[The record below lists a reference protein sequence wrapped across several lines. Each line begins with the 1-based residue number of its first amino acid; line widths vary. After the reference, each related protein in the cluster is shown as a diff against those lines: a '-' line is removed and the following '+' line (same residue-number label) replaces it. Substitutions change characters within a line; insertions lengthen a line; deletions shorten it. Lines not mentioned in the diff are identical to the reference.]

1 MSEKTKILKK
11 FLVVPVGVVI
21 FYLIYQCLYINGE
34 AKDIKSIQDYS
45 KISKSAYVLDDRN
58 TLELINTANADD
70 KITRK
75 ELRAIKQSSVEFKRE
90 IPVEIKPAE
99 QREREFMERK
109 AKYFDETQKTI
120 NNE

>member
-21 FYLIYQCLYINGE
+21 CYLSYQCLYMNGE
-34 AKDIKSIQDYS
+34 AKDIKSIQDFS
-45 KISKSAYVLDDRN
+45 KISKSAYILDDRK
-58 TLELINTANADD
+58 TLELINAANADD

-109 AKYFDETQKTI
+109 AKYFDETQKKI